1 MVVTSITLSVLHLHV
16 VSALPIHITQLPDS
30 LQMSNFSH
38 RVLALLKWETSVK
51 PLGIDKLFQLLLFAP
66 FSLLGCHGLPLPRLA
81 FLSLLCAS
89 TTSTLSTLT
98 LTFAFFYD
106 VSKKLLFLSLIHIPS
121 PRDATLSRMPSSA

>member
-1 MVVTSITLSVLHLHV
+1 MVVTSNTLSVLHLHV

-51 PLGIDKLFQLLLFAP
+51 PLGIDKLFQLLPFAS
-66 FSLLGCHGLPLPRLA
+66 FSLLGCHGLPLPWLA
-81 FLSLLCAS
+81 FLALLCAS

-98 LTFAFFYD
+98 LTFTFFND
-106 VSKKLLFLSLIHIPS
+106 VTKKLLFFIRKIYEIGPT
-121 PRDATLSRMPSSA
+121 AIIVG

>member
-1 MVVTSITLSVLHLHV
+1 MVVTSNTLSVLHLHV

-51 PLGIDKLFQLLLFAP
+51 PLGIDKLFQLLPFAS

-81 FLSLLCAS
+81 FLALLRAG
-89 TTSTLSTLT
+89 TLSTLT
-98 LTFAFFYD
+98 LTFTLLYD
-106 VSKKLLFLSLIHIPS
+106 VSKKLLLFIRKIYEVGPT
-121 PRDATLSRMPSSA
+121 AIIVG